1 MKKIINIKI
10 KCIAFRNIYI
20 HIHLLFKLRGNAVT
34 VTKSENLIAN
44 PFKI

>member
-20 HIHLLFKLRGNAVT
+20 HIHSLFKFIGNAVT
-34 VTKSENLIAN
+34 IAKSENLIAN